1 MTSFLYKKNWGMDED
16 EREPIGYYH
25 IGLTVDGEHG
35 IVKVDDTYPPV
46 KDGNSAIEYVLRLA
60 YAVYP
65 KAKVEFDFI
74 KEWTIDPEPEVQG
87 YVHNTTS
94 TH

>member
-1 MTSFLYKKNWGMDED
+1 MTSFLYRKNFGMDD

-46 KDGNSAIEYVLRLA
+46 NDGNSAIEYVLRLA
-60 YAVYP
+60 HAVYP